1 VGEEVSEEGYS
12 PNRVC
17 FQLPR
22 RSMDSHVLPHSML
35 CCVYM
40 IMGIMGIVGFRCEC
54 DDVML

>member
-1 VGEEVSEEGYS
+1 MGEEVSEEGYS

-40 IMGIMGIVGFRCEC
+40 IMGIMGIVG
-54 DDVML
+54 LL